1 MGAIEPQFIA
11 SSAIPKR
18 LPRQVMKSHVGDAAS
33 GLIPTTPEGVRVGH
47 MALLPVF
54 LAAVLVESG
63 KGRLSGYVRQLL
75 SEGTDKE
82 TWVLQHKKVGTLAVP
97 LGFFSQAGST
107 RGLMLL
113 QLCPGGWLP
122 PEVGILSCR
131 AI

>member
-97 LGFFSQAGST
+97 LGFFFPKQA
-107 RGLMLL
+107 RL
-113 QLCPGGWLP
+113 GGRCCCNCVQVAGCHQKLA
-122 PEVGILSCR
+122 S
-131 AI
+131 